1 MKFKIIFRI
10 DRSLGDCLPINYQYE
25 QSAVIYKILSNADKA
40 YSAWLHDNGFQLDN
54 GKHFKLFCYSRFQ
67 FDKYRILRDAQCI
80 NIIGDKIEWYVS
92 FLPEKSTAEFVHGLF
107 ANQHVVIGN
116 RAYRVAM
123 DVVGVEALSSV
134 TLEETMTFRV
144 NSSICIREK
153 RDNGVQYLS
162 PLDKHYE
169 EGLLKGLLARYES
182 FYGHPFTGDVSS
194 FGFELLTHKPKS
206 VLITIKADAPEQTRV
221 RGFRYAF
228 RLKAPIEL
236 MKIAYEGGLGELCSQ
251 GFGFIEIK

>member
-1 MKFKIIFRI
+1 MRFKITFHI

-40 YSAWLHDNGFQLDN
+40 YSEWLHDNGFQLDN

-67 FDKYRILRDAQCI
+67 FEKYRIIPKAGCI
-80 NIIGDKIEWYVS
+80 NIIGDKVEWFVS

-116 RAYRVAM
+116 KDYRVAL
-123 DVVGVEALSSV
+123 DVVSIEALSSV
-134 TLEETMTFRV
+134 PLEDAMTFRV

-153 RDNGVQYLS
+153 KGNRVEYLS
-162 PLDKHYE
+162 PLDNHYK

-182 FYGHPFTGDVSS
+182 FYGCPFMGDISS

-206 VLITIKADAPEQTRV
+206 VLITIKADTPEQTRV
-221 RGFRYAF
+221 RGYRYDF

-251 GFGFIEIK
+251 GFGFIENK